1 MTIINMQ
8 TMRYINLL
16 DRVTRVKTHN
26 CFVYNN
32 VIIFAVPSDLM
43 SRAIG
48 TNGKHVRDIQDT
60 LGRRIKIIKEPRGI
74 EDIERFVRDVV
85 DPIGFKSLDVQG
97 DEAIINAGSQY
108 KASLIGRNKARLI
121 ELSLIVHNIFGKQ
134 VRIA

>member
-26 CFVYNN
+26 CFIYNN
-32 VIIFAVPSDLM
+32 VIVFAVPSDLM

-48 TNGKHVRDIQDT
+48 TNGKNVRMIQDT
-60 LGRRIKIIKEPRGI
+60 LGRKIKIIKEARGI
-74 EDIERFVRDVV
+74 EDLERFVRDVV
-85 DPIGFKSLDVQG
+85 EPIGLKSVDVQG
-97 DEAIINAGSQY
+97 DEIVVTAGSQY
-108 KASLIGRNKARLI
+108 KAALIGRNKARLL
-121 ELSLIVHNIFGKQ
+121 ELSTVVQNLFGKQ

>member
-1 MTIINMQ
+1 
-8 TMRYINLL
+8 MRYINLL
-16 DRVTRVKTHN
+16 DRVTRVKTHT

-48 TNGKHVRDIQDT
+48 TNGKNVRIIQDT
-60 LGRRIKIIKEPRGI
+60 LGRRIKIIKEARGI

-85 DPIGFKSLDVQG
+85 EPIGFRSLELQG
-97 DEAIINAGSQY
+97 DEAVINAGSQY
-108 KASLIGRNKARLI
+108 KASLIGRNKARLM
-121 ELSLIVHNIFGKQ
+121 ELSLIVQNIFGKQ

>member
-26 CFVYNN
+26 CFIYNN
-32 VIIFAVPSDLM
+32 VIVFAVPSDLM

-48 TNGKHVRDIQDT
+48 TNGKNVRMIQDT
-60 LGRRIKIIKEPRGI
+60 LGRKIKIIKEARGI
-74 EDIERFVRDVV
+74 EDLERFVRDVV
-85 DPIGFKSLDVQG
+85 EPIGLKSVEVQG
-97 DEAIINAGSQY
+97 DEIVVTAGSQY
-108 KASLIGRNKARLI
+108 KAALIGRNKARLD
-121 ELSLIVHNIFGKQ
+121 ELSTVVQNLFGKQ